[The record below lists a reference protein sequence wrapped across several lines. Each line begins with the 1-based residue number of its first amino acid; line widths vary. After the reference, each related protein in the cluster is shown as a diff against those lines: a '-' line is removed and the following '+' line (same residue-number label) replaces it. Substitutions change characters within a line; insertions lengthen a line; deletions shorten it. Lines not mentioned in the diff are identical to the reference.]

1 MLHVLC
7 QLYSAGILNT
17 TLLSQRCVLET
28 APIVET
34 VGGTYVLRTEGV
46 RGLWLPGSSL
56 SINQQSRR
64 LNDLQQDSTIYLTF
78 KKWFSAPYFW

>member
-46 RGLWLPGSSL
+46 RGL
-56 SINQQSRR
+56 
-64 LNDLQQDSTIYLTF
+64 
-78 KKWFSAPYFW
+78 